1 MEITPPTEGL
11 LVDYVFLYKQRGAW
25 RYWPDLAKRMDVE
38 ETKTGVIVPTVDTAR
53 YIHLLKMH
61 VDHKKRMLLVG
72 PTGTG
77 KTVYIQNYLMNKL
90 DKEVFE
96 TGFIT
101 FTVMISANQCQ
112 ELLISKLQKWKRG
125 IYGPPKGMQSVLFV
139 DDMNMPVKEVYGA
152 QPPLELLRQF
162 FDYGHVYDLKDS
174 SKLFIHNVL
183 IMAACGLPGGSRQD
197 VYARFLNHFNVYSIN
212 TFSDDSMFRIFL
224 NVALNGFRRAG
235 HGQDVFVVTNQIVS
249 ATQSIYKLVQAEI
262 RATPAKSHYI
272 FNLRDISRVVTG
284 CTLVRKESVTDKKI
298 FVRVWYHEAMRV
310 FYDRLVDDVDRKW
323 MFEKLN
329 DCLKS
334 NFKDKVENVFE
345 RYCVPVSTKSK
356 GAKFAPLPMNSRV
369 IYISTLKPICLAHN

>member
-1 MEITPPTEGL
+1 MLLIRVSCLAQQLYENEPVALGKMEVTPPMEGL
-11 LVDYVFLYKQRGAW
+11 LVDYVFVFKQRGTW
-25 RYWPDLAKRMDVE
+25 RYWPEIAKRMDVE

-61 VDHKKRMLLVG
+61 VQHKKRMLLVG

-77 KTVYIQNYLMNKL
+77 KSVYIQNYLMNKL
-90 DKEVFE
+90 NPDVYE

-101 FTVMISANQCQ
+101 FTVMITANQTQ
-112 ELLISKLQKWKRG
+112 EQIIAKLQKWKRG
-125 IYGPPKGMQSVLFV
+125 IFGPPKGMQSVLFV

-174 SKLFIHNVL
+174 SKIYINNVL
-183 IMAACGLPGGSRQD
+183 IISACGLPGGSRQD

-212 TFSDDSMFRIFL
+212 TFSDDTMFRIFL
-224 NVALNGFRRAG
+224 NVALNGFRRSG

-249 ATQSIYKLVQAEI
+249 ATQSIYKSVQSEV

-284 CTLVRKESVTDKKI
+284 CTLVRKESVNDKKMLI
-298 FVRVWYHEAMRV
+298 RVWYHEAMRV
-310 FYDRLVDDVDRKW
+310 FYDRLVDDIDRKW

-329 DCLKS
+329 ECLKS
-334 NFKDKVENVFE
+334 NFKDKVESVFE
-345 RYCVPVSTKSK
+345 KYVPVS
-356 GAKFAPLPMNSRV
+356 SRV
-369 IYISTLKPICLAHN
+369 YCSFI

>member
-1 MEITPPTEGL
+1 
-11 LVDYVFLYKQRGAW
+11 
-25 RYWPDLAKRMDVE
+25 
-38 ETKTGVIVPTVDTAR
+38 
-53 YIHLLKMH
+53 
-61 VDHKKRMLLVG
+61 
-72 PTGTG
+72 
-77 KTVYIQNYLMNKL
+77 
-90 DKEVFE
+90 
-96 TGFIT
+96 
-101 FTVMISANQCQ
+101 
-112 ELLISKLQKWKRG
+112 
-125 IYGPPKGMQSVLFV
+125 
-139 DDMNMPVKEVYGA
+139 MNMPVKEVYGA

-369 IYISTLKPICLAHN
+369 IYISTLKPNCLAHN